1 MNTGCTSSQATRPK
15 GIIETVS
22 LMDTESSLTST
33 TGRSVRR
40 RKRTRTKGR
49 SGPISRVLSR
59 TVIYLGTHVTV
70 RLLARYPGAGRA
82 DP

>member
-1 MNTGCTSSQATRPK
+1 MHHIAGDALKRHHQNRKPHGHRTIVDRHA
-15 GIIETVS
+15 
-22 LMDTESSLTST
+22 
-33 TGRSVRR
+33 GRHVRR
-40 RKRTRTKGR
+40 RKRTKTKGR

>member
-1 MNTGCTSSQATRPK
+1 MNTGCATSQVTRPK
-15 GIIETVS
+15 GITGTVS
-22 LMDTESSLTST
+22 LMGAESSLTGT
-33 TGRSVRR
+33 VGRRVRR
-40 RKRTRTKGR
+40 RKRAGTEGR

>member
-1 MNTGCTSSQATRPK
+1 MNTGCTTSQVTRPK
-15 GIIETVS
+15 GIIGTVS
-22 LMDTESSLTST
+22 LMDTESSLT
-33 TGRSVRR
+33 GRVRR
-40 RKRTRTKGR
+40 RVHRHKRVRAKER

-59 TVIYLGTHVTV
+59 KVIYLGTHVTV

>member
-15 GIIETVS
+15 GIIRTVS
-22 LMDTESSLTST
+22 LMGTVSSLTGT
-33 TGRSVRR
+33 TGRHVRR
-40 RKRTRTKGR
+40 RERARTKGR

>member
-1 MNTGCTSSQATRPK
+1 MNTGCATSQVTRPK
-15 GIIETVS
+15 GIIGTVS
-22 LMDTESSLTST
+22 LMDTESSLTGT
-33 TGRSVRR
+33 VRR
-40 RKRTRTKGR
+40 RVHRHKRARAKER